1 MLTHLYIKNYALID
15 ELDIDLHPGFS
26 VITGETGAGKSII
39 LGAIGLLLGQRADV
53 RDIQQGARKCT
64 IEAQFCLKGFGLE
77 EYFTENDFDFENQE
91 CSIRRELTD
100 SGKSRAFVNDTP
112 ATLAQLKVL
121 GARIIDIHSQHQNL
135 MLADEGFQTDMLD
148 LMGNAMDQRQ
158 AYATCYRRHQQLRQ
172 QLAALRQEAEEA
184 GRNHDYLDFQW
195 QQLNQLKPQPGEDE
209 TLEKEAQTLQ
219 HAEEIKT
226 VLYQTGEL
234 LSTEEGGIL
243 TGLRH
248 ACQQLQQLQRVYDG
262 CGDWAGRLENAYID
276 LKDLCDDVS
285 SQAERMEYNPERL
298 QEVTQRLDA
307 LYTLE
312 QKHHVENAAQL
323 ALLAEEMRRQ
333 LDKTEQFGDLIAQ
346 AEAEEAACRQELESL
361 GQILTARRNEA
372 ARRIEAELAE
382 ALVPLGIPHP
392 QVRIDI
398 APLPQPSPLGMD
410 RVTLM
415 FSANRNSTP
424 SPIAEVASGG
434 EIARVMLAVKRMLAS
449 VKQMPTIIF
458 DEIDTGVSGRIAECM
473 AHIMRQMSRDHG
485 TQVVS
490 ITHLPQIAA
499 RGDVHYK
506 VYKQDNDSHTAS
518 HIVRLSDD
526 ERVTEI
532 AHMLSGAEVT
542 EAAIENAKQL
552 LRK

>member
-234 LSTEEGGIL
+234 LATEEGGIL

-361 GQILTARRNEA
+361 GQVLTARRNEA

-552 LRK
+552 LKK

>member
-77 EYFTENDFDFENQE
+77 EYFNENDFDFENQE

-361 GQILTARRNEA
+361 GQVLTARRNEA

>member
-158 AYATCYRRHQQLRQ
+158 AYGTCYRRHQQLRQ

-234 LSTEEGGIL
+234 LATEEGGIL

-323 ALLAEEMRRQ
+323 ALLTEEMRRQ

-361 GQILTARRNEA
+361 GQVLTARRNEA

>member
-234 LSTEEGGIL
+234 LATEEGGIL

-361 GQILTARRNEA
+361 GQVLTARRNEA

-392 QVRIDI
+392 KVRIDI

>member
-234 LSTEEGGIL
+234 LATEEGGIL

-323 ALLAEEMRRQ
+323 ALLTEEMRRQ

-361 GQILTARRNEA
+361 GQVLTARRNEA